1 MYICFGFRHAKCLWK
16 KQEHEK
22 NKNNVSFRI
31 VGCQRKIALDRVKQ
45 VRRLYAKLLQ
55 QKRDTVVKAGAELGA
70 AGTQHRLDPTPLKP
84 KAAEFLS
91 TGVNWWEESTG
102 GH

>member
-16 KQEHEK
+16 KTKQEHEK

-45 VRRLYAKLLQ
+45 VRRLYSKLLQ
-55 QKRDTVVKAGAELGA
+55 QKRDTCKGWG
-70 AGTQHRLDPTPLKP
+70 
-84 KAAEFLS
+84 
-91 TGVNWWEESTG
+91 
-102 GH
+102 